1 MATDGR
7 SLGLGGSQ
15 LPPEL
20 RAQARR
26 AGGGWLDE
34 VVGEHPSGSP
44 VPLSAVKGS
53 WRLDAN
59 GVMTG
64 EYVPNPLFGHRRQGV
79 CPVHAKRA

>member
-1 MATDGR
+1 MATDAR
-7 SLGLGGSQ
+7 SVGASY
-15 LPPEL
+15 LPQHL

-44 VPLSAVKGS
+44 VPLWAIKGS
-53 WRLDAN
+53 WRLDAS

-64 EYVPNPLFGHRRQGV
+64 EYVPNPLFGLRRKGV
-79 CPVHAKRA
+79 CPMHAGRA